1 MLIQFIQLEALATGG
16 VRTIKNYKTNLI
28 FSLIIM
34 LYIGSLVLIGY
45 FMVVLPNLVSD
56 LQENYYHKMKEQIQA
71 SLLLPEQDRKDMLA
85 SIDFEERVEFFI
97 VDANADEVVY
107 TTLPIAS
114 VDEFYGVLNQNAIS
128 VEENFMFSPDEGR
141 EYRVWLAVYV
151 VSPQKELNFWV
162 FFLLTVIIILITLL
176 IVITLIVFRTT
187 LKPLQRLRDN
197 IWKLRAYQLEQLQ
210 NKRTITD
217 YDALSYE
224 LISFAHDLRQKM
236 TSVDVTY
243 TSLERELQMQKE
255 VMKYR
260 TEMLATLAH
269 DLKVPVHIIQL
280 QLEKIMS
287 TQVTEEEREKQL
299 IESYSKLNR
308 LTADI
313 NDIVKVAHSDNLA
326 VLLEKETFNLA
337 RLLSKEYQSFIPLYE
352 EKAFEVEVIVDP
364 EVLIFANVIQFRQ
377 LIHNALSNIYHYA
390 LHGATVIISC
400 YCEDEMIHLTFYND
414 AKQMSEEQLENIFHL
429 FYRVSEDEQGSGTGL
444 HTMKS
449 TTQENHG
456 DVRMINKDEG
466 VELQLFFPQEM
477 LRKEKESDERDVE

>member
-1 MLIQFIQLEALATGG
+1 
-16 VRTIKNYKTNLI
+16 
-28 FSLIIM
+28 M

-45 FMVVLPNLVSD
+45 FMSILPNLVND
-56 LQENYYHKMKEQIQA
+56 LQENYYLNMKDRVQT
-71 SLLLPEQDRKDMLA
+71 SLLLPENMRNEALA
-85 SIDFEERVEFFI
+85 AIDAEERVEFFI
-97 VDANADEVVY
+97 VDSSTREVVY

-114 VDEFYGVLNQNAIS
+114 SDEFYGVLNQNAIS
-128 VEENFMFSPDEGR
+128 VEENFMHTTKDGQA
-141 EYRVWLAVYV
+141 YNIWLAVYV

-162 FFLLTVIIILITLL
+162 FFLLAIIFILITLL
-176 IVITLIVFRTT
+176 IVITLIVFRSTI
-187 LKPLQRLRDN
+187 KPLQRLRDN
-197 IWKLRAYQLEQLQ
+197 IWKLSAYQLEQLQ
-210 NKRTITD
+210 NKRAITD

-224 LISFAHDLRQKM
+224 LIYFAQDLRQKM
-236 TSVDVTY
+236 TSVDITY

-255 VMKYR
+255 VMEYR

-287 TQVTEEEREKQL
+287 TQATAEEREQQL
-299 IESYSKLNR
+299 LESYGKLNR

-313 NDIVKVAHSDNLA
+313 NDIVKVAHSDNLT

-337 RLLSKEYQSFIPLYE
+337 ALLSKEYRSFIPLYE

-400 YCEDEMIHLTFYND
+400 YHEDEMIHLSFYND
-414 AKQMSEEQLENIFHL
+414 AKQMSDEQLENIFHL
-429 FYRVSEDEQGSGTGL
+429 FYRVSDDGQGSGTGL

-456 DVRMINKDEG
+456 DVRMVNKDEG
-466 VELQLFFPQEM
+466 VELHVFFPKEM
-477 LRKEKESDERDVE
+477 LTKTKESDDKNEK